1 MTLLAR
7 VAGIGHQ
14 ITRRSAMAVLAL
26 PLAFGAASAVH
37 AQDGYPNRPVTIIL
51 PFGTGG
57 VSDIIARTLAPHLE
71 EALGQRFVV
80 ENMPGAGGMVATQAA
95 FDSDQDGYTLLN
107 AGHSATIRETMMPN
121 APLSQID
128 DFQPVSPVGEFGL
141 IIVAKPDSGIGSVQ
155 DLVARAKAEPGSIN
169 VATVAVG
176 STQHLA
182 ALLFNTVAGIEAT
195 VVPYKSSP
203 EAMAAVA
210 RGEADVAFEITAGAK
225 NAIDAGQVVPIATT
239 LNRRS
244 ASFPDLPSVEE
255 SGVAPYYVSS
265 WNSYMTT
272 KGVPEAVVTKL
283 NAEIQKIIQLPD
295 VKATF
300 LEYGVE
306 PYVGDAKTVSDR
318 IASDIE
324 RWRKVITDADLP
336 IQQ

>member
-1 MTLLAR
+1 MNFTAR
-7 VAGIGHQ
+7 MARIGRR
-14 ITRRSAMAVLAL
+14 ITRRSALAVLAL
-26 PLAFGAASAVH
+26 PLAFGAANTVY
-37 AQDGYPNRPVTIIL
+37 AQDDYPNRPVTIIL

-95 FDSDQDGYTLLN
+95 YDGDNEGYTLMN
-107 AGHSATIRETMMPN
+107 AGHSATIRATMMPN

-128 DFQPVSPVGEFGL
+128 DFDPVAPVGEFGL

-155 DLVARAKAEPGSIN
+155 DLVAKAKAEPGSIN

-182 ALLFNTVAGIEAT
+182 ALLFNAVAGIDAT

-255 SGVAPYYVSS
+255 SGVSPYYVSS
-265 WNSYMTT
+265 WNSYMAP
-272 KGVPEAVVTKL
+272 KGIPESVVDKL
-283 NAEIQKIIQLPD
+283 NAEIQRIIQLPD
-295 VKATF
+295 VKARF
-300 LEYGVE
+300 LEFGVE
-306 PYVGDAKTVSDR
+306 PYVGDANTVRDR
-318 IASDIE
+318 IASDVE
-324 RWRKVITDADLP
+324 RWHKVITDAGLP